1 MMKLLTDFFTPPSPP
16 SFLFSKLHRSLP
28 PSYLHHLGA
37 LRTSGLGNDEN
48 GVEL

>member
-1 MMKLLTDFFTPPSPP
+1 MRKLLTDFFTPPSPP
-16 SFLFSKLHRSLP
+16 SSLSSNLPPSLP